1 MDATVELLTIG
12 RDRVNKGWNKGSL
25 VERWQ
30 EPETFGFVTT
40 VCALGGLL
48 PGDVF
53 ENHVGDG
60 ASVHSEEW
68 IAAAYED
75 PNHCKA
81 VACLV
86 RAIRETDEGE
96 ALYHDRVESQKRLY
110 LGAAGKKLRERM
122 TEEQMQVS
130 VMHDVIASWNDD
142 NRRQSWEVEAVY
154 SQAIGIAE
162 VAAMVARPHVTE
174 ADLVV
179 AGD

>member
-1 MDATVELLTIG
+1 MDTTVELLTIG
-12 RDRVNKGWNKGSL
+12 RDRINKGWNRGSL

-30 EPETFGFVTT
+30 EPDTFGFVTT

-48 PGDVF
+48 PVDVF
-53 ENHVGDG
+53 ENHLGN
-60 ASVHSEEW
+60 ASVNSEEW
-68 IAAAYED
+68 LAGACDD

-81 VACLV
+81 IEYLV
-86 RAIRETDEGE
+86 QAIRGTEGGE
-96 ALYHDRVESQKRLY
+96 ALYHSKVDSQQKLYESE
-110 LGAAGKKLRERM
+110 AGKRLRERM
-122 TEEQMQVS
+122 NPEQMRVS
-130 VMHDVIASWNDD
+130 LMHDVIACWNDD
-142 NRRQSWEVEAVY
+142 HGRQSWQVEAVY